1 MAEKTPT
8 SVPTPVERRRFLSE
22 SLRGSVPLLVSWA
35 TARVRELARLI
46 QEPPATPKTSPPPAA
61 KSVAPAP
68 ARQELDRQQEEFA
81 RENPGAS
88 EYPSA

>member
-1 MAEKTPT
+1 M
-8 SVPTPVERRRFLSE
+8 SE

-35 TARVRELARLI
+35 TTRVREAARLI
-46 QEPPATPKTSPPPAA
+46 QEPSAAPRTSPPPAA
-61 KSVAPAP
+61 SAAPP
-68 ARQELDRQQEEFA
+68 ATAREPLDKQQEEFA

>member
-1 MAEKTPT
+1 MAEKNPASI
-8 SVPTPVERRRFLSE
+8 SVPVERRRFLSE
-22 SLRGSVPLLVSWA
+22 SLRGSVPLLIDWA
-35 TARVRELARLI
+35 TARVREVARLI
-46 QEPPATPKTSPPPAA
+46 QEPSVPRTSPPPAA
-61 KSVAPAP
+61 RIAPPAS